1 MMVEP
6 NTDRIIPRRRALL
19 LAGVGLG
26 SLGLAACGGAGN
38 TEGQSGSSSSVSSDS
53 GVSGSEASAGAS
65 GSSSSSS
72 SVSESSS
79 VAPSSG
85 GETIVKGYSGGSK
98 APEGEYRPA
107 DEHGPA
113 QNVPKPK
120 EPAGMNVETVEGV
133 VKFLNYW
140 VAAHNYS
147 IQTGDAVPWANTTSK
162 ADEHDTKSIQWVHDL
177 YHNNEGWIAGGL
189 RNITIHEETF
199 HKSDKEKEYK
209 ILTHIE
215 TRNTVVY
222 DPYNHK
228 ISNTDHSDD
237 NRKMIEVSVIFHP
250 QDGWLVAG
258 KRFADVKIS

>member
-6 NTDRIIPRRRALL
+6 NTGRIVPRRRALL

-38 TEGQSGSSSSVSSDS
+38 AEGQSGSSSSVSSDG
-53 GVSGSEASAGAS
+53 GVSGSEAEAS
-65 GSSSSSS
+65 VSDSPSS
-72 SVSESSS
+72 SVSEGPSA
-79 VAPSSG
+79 APSSG

-98 APEGEYRPA
+98 APEGEYRAA

-140 VAAHNYS
+140 MEAHNYS

-250 QDGWLVAG
+250 QDGWLVVG
-258 KRFADVKIS
+258 KRFANVKIS

>member
-6 NTDRIIPRRRALL
+6 NADRIVPRRRALL

-26 SLGLAACGGAGN
+26 SLGLAACGGAGSA
-38 TEGQSGSSSSVSSDS
+38 EGQSVSSSSVSSNG

-72 SVSESSS
+72 SVSEGPS

-98 APEGEYRPA
+98 APEGEYRAA

-140 VAAHNYS
+140 NDIRNYS
-147 IQTGDAVPWANTTSK
+147 FQTGDAYACAAITS
-162 ADEHDTKSIQWVHDL
+162 A
-177 YHNNEGWIAGGL
+177 
-189 RNITIHEETF
+189 
-199 HKSDKEKEYK
+199 EYK
-209 ILTHIE
+209 IEGKPLTLLLTYTLGIMAGPL
-215 TRNTVVY
+215 VGCV
-222 DPYNHK
+222 K
-228 ISNTDHSDD
+228 
-237 NRKMIEVSVIFHP
+237 
-250 QDGWLVAG
+250 WLLNLRHFILIQRRDFI
-258 KRFADVKIS
+258 KF